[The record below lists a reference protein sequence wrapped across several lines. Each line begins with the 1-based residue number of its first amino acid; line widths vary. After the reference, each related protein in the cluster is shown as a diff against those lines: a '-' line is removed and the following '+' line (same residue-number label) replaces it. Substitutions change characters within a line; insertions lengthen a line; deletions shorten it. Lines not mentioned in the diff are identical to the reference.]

1 MFLQRHATKI
11 AAKYKGRY
19 AMTIRVALAVAG
31 ALLMAANHPAIAQN
45 KYGLGVT
52 DKEIKIGQTMPYSGP
67 ASAYSTQGR
76 IEEAYYEMVN
86 AKGGVNGRKIKLISL
101 DDAYSP
107 PKTVEQTRRLVEQD
121 EVLAIIGTI
130 GTPTNSAIQKYLNQK
145 KVPQLF
151 ISTGAAKWDDP
162 KNFPWTTQLYPPYQ
176 MEGMIFAKYLLKN
189 RPNAKLGVFSQN
201 DDAGKDYIKG
211 LKDGLGDKAK
221 TMIVKEV
228 TYEVSDPTVDSQ
240 VVALKASGADTL
252 FTMATPKF
260 GAQAIRKVHEL
271 GWKPLN
277 FVVSVSSSIKG
288 VMEPAG
294 SEASTGVLTALA
306 FKGPTDPSWDNAP
319 DMKEFKEFIVKW
331 YPRGDIADGSNV
343 TGYISAYM
351 TVKII
356 EMCGNDLTR
365 ENLLKQATNLNK
377 VVAPLLLPGISI
389 STRPDRYAPYTQM
402 QIARFDGKT
411 WVPEGEVFN
420 TDAVGQ

>member
-1 MFLQRHATKI
+1 MTTRHAL
-11 AAKYKGRY
+11 AA
-19 AMTIRVALAVAG
+19 AG
-31 ALLMAANHPAIAQN
+31 ALMLVASHPADAQ
-45 KYGLGVT
+45 KQYGPGASDTEV
-52 DKEIKIGQTMPYSGP
+52 KIGQTMPYSGP
-67 ASAYSTQGR
+67 ASAYGTQGR
-76 IEEAYYEMVN
+76 IEEAYYAMIN
-86 AKGGVNGRKIKLISL
+86 AKGGVNGRKITMISL

-121 EVLAIIGTI
+121 EVLAIVGTI
-130 GTPTNSAIQKYLNQK
+130 GTPTNSATQKYLNLK

-189 RPNAKLGVFSQN
+189 RPNARLGVFSQN
-201 DDAGKDYIKG
+201 DDAGKDYVKG
-211 LKDGLGDKAK
+211 LKDGLGESAR

-228 TYEVSDPTVDSQ
+228 TYEVSEPTIDSQ
-240 VVALKASGADTL
+240 IVTLKAAGVDTL

-294 SEASTGVLTALA
+294 LEASKDVLTALA
-306 FKGPTDPSWDNAP
+306 FKVPTDPNWESAADV
-319 DMKEFKEFIVKW
+319 KEFKEFLAKW

-351 TVKII
+351 TAKII
-356 EMCGNDLTR
+356 EMCGDNLSR
-365 ENLLKQATNLNK
+365 ENLLKQATTLNK

-402 QIARFDGKT
+402 QIAKFDGRS
-411 WVPEGEVFN
+411 WVPEGPIFN
-420 TDAVGQ
+420 TEAPGE

>member
-1 MFLQRHATKI
+1 MTTRHAL
-11 AAKYKGRY
+11 AA
-19 AMTIRVALAVAG
+19 AG
-31 ALLMAANHPAIAQN
+31 ALMLVASHSADAQ
-45 KYGLGVT
+45 KQYGPGASDTEV
-52 DKEIKIGQTMPYSGP
+52 KIGQTMPYSGP
-67 ASAYSTQGR
+67 ASAYGTQGR
-76 IEEAYYEMVN
+76 IEEAYYAMIN
-86 AKGGVNGRKIKLISL
+86 AKGGVNGRKITMISL

-121 EVLAIIGTI
+121 EVLAIVGTI
-130 GTPTNSAIQKYLNQK
+130 GTPTNSATQKYLNLK

-189 RPNAKLGVFSQN
+189 RPNARLGVFSQN
-201 DDAGKDYIKG
+201 DDAGKDYVKG
-211 LKDGLGDKAK
+211 LKDGLGESAR

-228 TYEVSDPTVDSQ
+228 TYEVSEPTIDSQ
-240 VVALKASGADTL
+240 IVTLKAAGVDTL

-294 SEASTGVLTALA
+294 LEASKDVLTALA
-306 FKGPTDPSWDNAP
+306 FKVPTDPNWESAADV
-319 DMKEFKEFIVKW
+319 KEFKEFLAKW

-351 TVKII
+351 TAKII
-356 EMCGNDLTR
+356 EMCGDNLSRD
-365 ENLLKQATNLNK
+365 NLLKQATTLNK

-402 QIARFDGKT
+402 QIAKFDGRS
-411 WVPEGEVFN
+411 WVPEGPIFN
-420 TDAVGQ
+420 TEAPGE